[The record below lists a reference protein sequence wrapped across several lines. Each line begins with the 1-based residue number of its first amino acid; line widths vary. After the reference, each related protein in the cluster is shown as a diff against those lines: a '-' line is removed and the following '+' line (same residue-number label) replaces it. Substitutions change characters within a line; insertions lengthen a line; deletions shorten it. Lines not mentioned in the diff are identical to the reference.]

1 MNIAKRRSNGCGG
14 KGGTRWN
21 EQSIVGILKKET
33 SLFEHVQ
40 LQGKEHNNI
49 YLLLREVVVGL
60 KKTKKKHL
68 EIANLCQGSA
78 ANNNNIIWKSV

>member
-1 MNIAKRRSNGCGG
+1 MWR
-14 KGGTRWN
+14 KGWN
-21 EQSIVGILKKET
+21 EMKWKKVLLEYRKKET
-33 SLFEHVQ
+33 SLFQHVQ

-60 KKTKKKHL
+60 KKNKKKKHL